1 MIRRRPPPPGSATA
15 QIDPFKVMTSTTQ
28 LPAEHFADYTFV
40 FWADCESFRHNDV
53 AVRMLALEILG
64 RLDGNRLAVAA
75 CPQRRLSRCARLS

>member
-28 LPAEHFADYTFV
+28 LPAEHFAELYLRV
-40 FWADCESFRHNDV
+40 LADCESFRHNDV

-64 RLDGNRLAVAA
+64 RLEGNRLAVAA
-75 CPQRRLSRCARLS
+75 CPQWRLSRCARLS